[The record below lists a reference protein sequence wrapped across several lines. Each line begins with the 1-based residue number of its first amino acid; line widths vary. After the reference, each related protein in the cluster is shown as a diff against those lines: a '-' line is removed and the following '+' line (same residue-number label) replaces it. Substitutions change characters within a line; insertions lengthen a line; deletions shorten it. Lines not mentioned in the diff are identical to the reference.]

1 MLDDQARLL
10 FNPQSVAI
18 IGASSDTTKASG
30 YPLRNLLAAKYG
42 GTIYPVNPR
51 VQSINGIETFASILD
66 VPGTVDVAII
76 MLDAALVPQVI
87 AECGQKGVKAA
98 IVGASGFSES
108 GEAGIERQAQ
118 LAKAASEYRMRI
130 CGPNCHGVYNVVDA
144 IPLGY
149 NISFGLQLLPGSVA
163 IVSQSGALLGS
174 LAARTLRTGLGLS
187 YLVSSGNEVDLDLC
201 DYLEFLLEDDSTE
214 VIALLIEGL
223 KDGNR
228 FLRLTKQAHA
238 TGKTIVA
245 LKVGKSE
252 RGAVTTMAHTSRM
265 AGSGEVYEAAF
276 RQFGVIST
284 DSVETFL
291 GAAQLAAGHKAPRS
305 GKVMILTASGAGASL
320 MADKA
325 SEYGVELAEISADTA
340 SRIPQRKT
348 AILTNPCDTAGQ
360 SRSPGFLASLC
371 DAFASDPANDCLL
384 LFLGPLAV
392 RHEYASHFCRAA
404 KAAGKPAAAVVTLA
418 DTAVEEVFKQ
428 HNVPFFDF
436 CTDPCI
442 KTLRSFIRYGR
453 FLITAQDSVPSGE
466 AGYTA
471 PVRTNQIFKVGNRLS
486 MLSEGATGELLRNY
500 GFSTPEHL
508 VINSLAD
515 ARKAAEAIGYPLIM
529 KAAGLDVGHKSD
541 AGLVSARVL
550 TESDLAREFESLQQ
564 HAKALQAGSD
574 RVNVS
579 VEQYIDHKYE
589 FIIGLKT
596 DEIFGSVILFGMG
609 GVFTEILGDYVIGLL
624 PLTATDARGM
634 LFELKAA
641 SVLKKLAAKG
651 ELTLDQLTNAITR
664 ISRLGMELKDK
675 IIALDINP
683 IVFTSSCPH
692 GIVLDAKVH
701 LQNSGVAA

>member
-1 MLDDQARLL
+1 MVDDRVRLL

-30 YPLRNLLAAKYG
+30 YPLRNLLAAKFG
-42 GTIYPVNPR
+42 GTILPINPR
-51 VQSINGIETFASILD
+51 VQSINGIRAFASILD
-66 VPGTVDVAII
+66 VPGTIDVAIL
-76 MLDAALVPQVI
+76 MVDAALVPQVI

-108 GEAGIERQAQ
+108 GEIGNQRQVH
-118 LAKAASEYRMRI
+118 LAKTASEYKIRI
-130 CGPNCHGVYNVVDA
+130 CGPNCHGVYNVVKA

-149 NISFGLQLLPGSVA
+149 NFSFALQLRPGSVA

-201 DYLEFLLEDDSTE
+201 DYLEFLLEDDSTK

-223 KDGNR
+223 KDGER

-291 GAAQLAAGHKAPRS
+291 GTAQLAAGQQPPRS

-325 SEYGVELAEISADTA
+325 SEYGLELAEISADTT

-348 AILTNPCDTAGQ
+348 AILTNPFDTAGQ
-360 SRSPGFLASLC
+360 SRSAGFLASVC

-404 KAAGKPAAAVVTLA
+404 KASGKPAAAVVTLTDA
-418 DTAVEEVFKQ
+418 AVEEVFRQ
-428 HNVPFFDF
+428 HNMPFFDF
-436 CTDPCI
+436 CTDPCV
-442 KTLRSFIRYGR
+442 KTLRSFIRYGH
-453 FLITAQDSVPSGE
+453 FLNTAQGN
-466 AGYTA
+466 
-471 PVRTNQIFKVGNRLS
+471 VRLAKTRSPMLPGINEIFKVGDKTSL
-486 MLSEGATGELLRNY
+486 LPEEATRKLLCEY

-508 VINSLAD
+508 IVNDLAGARNSG
-515 ARKAAEAIGYPLIM
+515 EALGYPLIM

-541 AGLVSARVL
+541 VGLVSARVL
-550 TESDLAREFESLQQ
+550 TVTDLEREFESVQQ
-564 HAKALQAGSD
+564 NAKALAMGSHP
-574 RVNVS
+574 VNVS
-579 VEQYIDHKYE
+579 VEKYIDHKYE

-596 DEIFGSVILFGMG
+596 DEVFGSIILFGLG
-609 GVFTEILGDYVIGLL
+609 GVFTEILRDYVIGLI
-624 PLTATDARGM
+624 PLTKTTAREM
-634 LFELKAA
+634 LVELKAFP
-641 SVLKKLAAKG
+641 VLRNSEAKG
-651 ELTLDQLTNAITR
+651 ELSFDKLTDAITR
-664 ISRLGMELKDK
+664 ISDMGAELKDK
-675 IIALDINP
+675 IAALDMNP
-683 IVFTSSCPH
+683 IVFTSSFPN

-701 LQNSGVAA
+701 LRKDKVAQ

>member
-1 MLDDQARLL
+1 MLDDHARLL

-30 YPLRNLLAAKYG
+30 YPLRNLLAARYS
-42 GTIYPVNPR
+42 GTIYPINPR
-51 VQSINGIETFASILD
+51 VRSINGIETFASILD

-108 GEAGIERQAQ
+108 GEAGIERQAR

-130 CGPNCHGVYNVVDA
+130 CGPNCHGVYNVVKA

-149 NISFGLQLLPGSVA
+149 NLSFGLQLLPGSVA

-174 LAARTLRTGLGLS
+174 LGARTLRAGLALS
-187 YLVSSGNEVDLDLC
+187 HLVSSGNEVDLDMC
-201 DYLEFLLEDDSTE
+201 DYLEFLLEDDSTK

-223 KDGNR
+223 KDGAR
-228 FLRLTKQAHA
+228 FLRLTNQAHA
-238 TGKTIVA
+238 SGKTIVA

-291 GAAQLAAGHKAPRS
+291 GAAQLAASHKPPRS

-384 LFLGPLAV
+384 LFIGPLAV

-404 KAAGKPAAAVVTLA
+404 KAAGKPAAAVVTLT
-418 DTAVEEVFKQ
+418 DTAVEEVFRQ

-442 KTLRSFIRYGR
+442 KTMRSFIRYGR
-453 FLITAQDSVPSGE
+453 FVNSAQQSVPW
-466 AGYTA
+466 AATGYTA
-471 PVRTNQIFKVGNRLS
+471 PARTNQIFNVGDRLS
-486 MLSEGATGELLRNY
+486 MLPEGATRELLRDY
-500 GFSTPEHL
+500 GFSTPEQL
-508 VINSLAD
+508 VVNSLAD
-515 ARKAAEAIGYPLIM
+515 AIKAAEGIGYPLIM
-529 KAAGLDVGHKSD
+529 KAVGLDVGHKSD
-541 AGLVSARVL
+541 AGLVSARIL
-550 TESDLAREFESLQQ
+550 TANELAREFESLGQR
-564 HAKALQAGSD
+564 AKPFLTGSD
-574 RVNVS
+574 HLNVS
-579 VEQYIDHKYE
+579 IEEYIEHKYE
-589 FIIGLKT
+589 FIMGLKT
-596 DEIFGSVILFGMG
+596 DEVFGPVILFGMG
-609 GVFTEILGDYVIGLL
+609 GVFTEILRDYVIGLL
-624 PLTATDARGM
+624 PLTETTARGM

-641 SVLKKLAAKG
+641 SVLRNAETKG
-651 ELTLDQLTNAITR
+651 ELTLDQLTNAITK
-664 ISRLGMELKDK
+664 ISRLGMEFKDR
-675 IIALDINP
+675 IAALDINP
-683 IVFTSSCPH
+683 IVFTPSYPN

-701 LQNSGVAA
+701 LGNSGVSA